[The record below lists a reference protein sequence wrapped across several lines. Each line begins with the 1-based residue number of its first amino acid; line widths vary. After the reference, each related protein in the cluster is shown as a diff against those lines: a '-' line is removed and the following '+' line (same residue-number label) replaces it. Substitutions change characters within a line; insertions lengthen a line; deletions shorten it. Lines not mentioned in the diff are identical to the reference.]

1 MDNYAEA
8 AKIIKNS
15 SLTIALTGAGVSV
28 ESGIPDFRSPTGL
41 WEKYNPAEYAH
52 IDAFR
57 RDPRKIWNMIFELMG
72 MTNSAQPNS
81 AHLALAE
88 LENMGLLHSII
99 TQNIDNLHQRAGSK
113 NVIEFHGNAEYLHCI
128 YCGAQ
133 YSPEEFVIGTEPPAC
148 KSCNEILKPSVIF
161 FGETIPYD
169 ALLESQKLA
178 NTADAVLVV
187 GTSAVVYPASSIPH
201 IVKSRGGSVIEMNL
215 EQTVLTS
222 SITDVYLQGSAGET
236 LPMLVAQLR
245 KSE

>member
-1 MDNYAEA
+1 MDNYIEA
-8 AKIIKNS
+8 AKILQNS

-72 MTNSAQPNS
+72 MTTSARPNP

-88 LENMGLLHSII
+88 LEEMGLLHSII

-113 NVIEFHGNAEYLHCI
+113 NVIEFHGNAEYLQCI
-128 YCGAQ
+128 YCGAE
-133 YSPEEFVIGTEPPAC
+133 YAPEEFDIKFDPPEC

-161 FGETIPYD
+161 FGETIPYN

-178 NTADAVLVV
+178 NTAKAVLVV

-201 IVKSRGGSVIEMNL
+201 IAKSRGASVIEMNL

-236 LPMLVAQLR
+236 LPRLVDQL
-245 KSE
+245 KKIE